1 MSGKD
6 QATFLANLSVQVP
19 AGGNIDRLLAAPD
32 MPPFDPRITDFVG
45 AFSRSLM
52 KTQAAR
58 AFPEIISL
66 AHWMR
71 PRAVLDLAAK
81 FSATQ
86 PEGTLPL
93 SRGVALHFAP
103 GNVDTIFLY
112 SALLAILTGN
122 RNIVRVSSRP
132 SPQIDL
138 LVDVLNDLLT
148 DPAHAD
154 VADRLL
160 IVRYDHDDQITA
172 ALSAICDLRVIW
184 GGDQT
189 VQTIRAL
196 PLPPR
201 ARDVS
206 FPNRWSLATLSA
218 AAVLALGEAELAK
231 LSTDFANDAYWF
243 GQMACSSPRM
253 VLWVGSS
260 ADAAN
265 AAARFWPAVRRAA
278 DRFTDEIAP
287 VNYVNKL
294 VSQHIAAIEG
304 DLQHI
309 TPLADNVV
317 SVGQMAHLQ
326 APDDDLC
333 VGEGL
338 FWEVHVAAIDQISSL
353 LDIRSQTIISFGIS
367 RDKWRDLVTQTGAR
381 IDRIVPFGQA
391 LQFGHIWD
399 GIDLLTEFSRLVAL
413 DI

>member
-1 MSGKD
+1 MPDTRFSA
-6 QATFLANLSVQVP
+6 QLSVQTP
-19 AGGNIDRLLAAPD
+19 LGGSLDALLAAPD
-32 MPPFDPRITDFVG
+32 LPPFHPSITNFVG
-45 AFSRSLM
+45 AFSRALM
-52 KTQAAR
+52 KTPAAR
-58 AFPEIISL
+58 GFPEIISL

-71 PRAVLDLAAK
+71 PRAVLDLSESYAA
-81 FSATQ
+81 TR
-86 PEGTLPL
+86 PTGTVPL
-93 SRGVALHFAP
+93 SRGIALHFAP

-138 LVDVLNDLLT
+138 LVGVLNDLLS
-148 DPAHAD
+148 DPAHAA

-160 IVRYDHDDQITA
+160 ILKYDHDDQITA
-172 ALSAICDLRVIW
+172 ALSRLCDLRVIW

-189 VQTIRAL
+189 VQTIKTL
-196 PLPPR
+196 PIAPR

-218 AAVLALGEAELAK
+218 QAVMALDETELAK
-231 LSTDFANDAYWF
+231 LGTDFANDAYWF

-253 VLWVGSS
+253 ALWIGT
-260 ADAAN
+260 AQDTQA
-265 AAARFWPAVRRAA
+265 AAARFWPAVRHAA
-278 DRFTDEIAP
+278 DRFAAEIAP

-304 DLQHI
+304 DLRDI

-317 SVGQMAHLQ
+317 SVGHMTTLK

-338 FWEVHVAAIDQISSL
+338 FWEAQVEALAKITPL
-353 LDIRSQTIISFGIS
+353 LDIRSQTIVSFGITG
-367 RDKWRDLVTQTGAR
+367 DTWRDLITDTGAQ
-381 IDRIVPFGQA
+381 IDRVVPFGQA

-399 GIDLLTEFSRLVAL
+399 GMDLLTEFSRAVSV
-413 DI
+413 DV